1 MCIRDRLKKAGV
13 IARTLSPTSIF
24 VDQFCD
30 QMTLT
35 DISALA
41 FHEEPVYYFPPVV
54 MPYNNQ
60 KLKVNPY
67 TRLTSP
73 DWDLWSIGVMSL
85 EIIVGSDLTL

>member
-1 MCIRDRLKKAGV
+1 MYAELIKAGV
-13 IARTLSPTSIF
+13 IARTLAPTTIF
-24 VDQFCD
+24 VDQYCD

-41 FHEEPVYYFPPVV
+41 FRQEPVFYYPKVV

-60 KLKVNPY
+60 KLKINPY
-67 TRLTSP
+67 TRLDSP

-85 EIIVGSDLTL
+85 EIIVGTDLTL